1 MMEQVTGDLGVAFY
15 TTLLALLQSAVLMFV
30 MHIMQERQE
39 GALNR
44 IGQYCLRNFD
54 NRLQEGR
61 EATT

>member
-1 MMEQVTGDLGVAFY
+1 
-15 TTLLALLQSAVLMFV
+15 
-30 MHIMQERQE
+30 MQERQE

-44 IGQYCLRNFD
+44 IGQYCLRNFV